1 VYVTLG
7 NRSVKIGNTKCWLDA
22 LVGHP
27 FGSVF
32 EVQSGPKGASFV
44 RVSPSGAG
52 QCSAFTA
59 FSLREINSACLA
71 NIFTI
76 GL

>member
-1 VYVTLG
+1 M
-7 NRSVKIGNTKCWLDA
+7 KIGNTKCWLDA

-32 EVQSGPKGASFV
+32 EVQSGAKGGSFV

-52 QCSAFTA
+52 
-59 FSLREINSACLA
+59 
-71 NIFTI
+71 
-76 GL
+76 

>member
-1 VYVTLG
+1 MG
-7 NRSVKIGNTKCWLDA
+7 CRSVKIGNTKCWLDA

-44 RVSPSGAG
+44 RVSPSSAG
-52 QCSAFTA
+52 QYATFLV
-59 FSLREINSACLA
+59 FY
-71 NIFTI
+71 
-76 GL
+76 